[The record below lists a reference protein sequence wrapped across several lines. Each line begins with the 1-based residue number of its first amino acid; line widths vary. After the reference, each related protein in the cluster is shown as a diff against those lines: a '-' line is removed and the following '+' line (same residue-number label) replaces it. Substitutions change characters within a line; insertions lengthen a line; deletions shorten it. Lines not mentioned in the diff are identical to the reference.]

1 MSETKLKIVFMGTPE
16 FAVAS
21 LDILVK
27 NNFDIVGVITAP
39 DKPAG
44 RGQKLQMS
52 AVKEYALANNLNILQ
67 PTNLKDEGFVHQLKA
82 LNADLQIVVAF
93 RMLPEVV
100 WDMPRLGTFNLHG
113 SLLPRY
119 RGAAPINWSII
130 NGDTE
135 TGVTTFKLTHQID
148 TGNILFQEKLAIA
161 PSMTAGELHD
171 EMMQLGANLILK
183 TIKAIQDSL
192 AGKSELLFI
201 KQNDTLATHAPKLFK
216 ETCKINWNAPIKQ
229 VYDLIRG
236 LSPYPAAYTEF
247 KDANG
252 QMLSLKI
259 FKAEI
264 NDSINTSACG
274 SIETDNKSY
283 INIHG
288 NGGSLRILELQL
300 QGKKRMNVK
309 EFLNGYRF
317 ADAVNLE

>member
-27 NNFDIVGVITAP
+27 NKFDIVGVITAP

-52 AVKEYALANNLNILQ
+52 AVKEYALANNLNVLQ
-67 PTNLKDEGFVHQLKA
+67 PTNLKDDGFITQLKA

-93 RMLPEVV
+93 RMLPEIV
-100 WDMPRLGTFNLHG
+100 WNMPRLGTFNLHG

-161 PSMTAGELHD
+161 PNMTAGELHD
-171 EMMQLGANLILK
+171 EMMHLGAELILK
-183 TIKAIQDSL
+183 TVRAIQDSQE
-192 AGKSELLFI
+192 GKAELVFV
-201 KQNDTLATHAPKLFK
+201 KQDDTLATHAPKLFK
-216 ETCKINWNAPIKQ
+216 ETCKIDWNAPIKQ
-229 VYDLIRG
+229 VYDQIRG

-247 KDANG
+247 KDING
-252 QMLSLKI
+252 QLLSLKI

-264 NDSINTSACG
+264 IDSINTSARG
-274 SIETDNKSY
+274 SLETDNKSY
-283 INIHG
+283 INVQG
-288 NGGSLRILELQL
+288 NGGSLRIIELQL
-300 QGKKRMNVK
+300 QGKKRMSVK

-317 ADAVNLE
+317 NGIVNLE